1 MRSIPLLWKEA
12 QAIVRNRKVLIPII
26 AILFIPLL
34 YSGMYLW
41 AFWDPYGHLDR
52 LPVAVANNDK
62 GAEFHGEKLKLGEE
76 LVKNLKEN
84 KKFSWHFVSEKEAK
98 KGLEDQKYYMA
109 IIIPENFSENA
120 TTLQDKQPKPMKLI
134 YMPNE
139 GFNFFAAQIGNSAVE
154 KIKEEVAKNVTKT
167 YAEAMLDNMKK
178 MAKGFDQASDGAN
191 QLHDGVKRAK
201 DGGVVLQNGL
211 HSAKEGSEKL
221 HQGTRS
227 AKEGAKELYKN
238 LKLLAEKSLAF
249 ENGLQ
254 SVSSGAD
261 QLHAGL
267 QQLQGGFVKM
277 QDGHSRLLAGAKQ
290 VETGAQKLSGGLH
303 ESLNGIKQMKE
314 KMPPLTKGAEQ
325 LQEGAN
331 QLAAKMETWKQGAD
345 QTKKGAAQV
354 SQGLEQAVAK
364 LDAMIAQTTDPKE
377 KALLQ
382 TMKQNLQ
389 PLAEGSKQ
397 VVAGIEQLDTGATAL
412 KAGADQLAGGAV
424 LLRQGHVALNAGV
437 EQLLAGQQ
445 KLSSGADALAA
456 GQAKV
461 VQGLTTFGEKLGEGK
476 AGVDQLAAGSSQL
489 SSGLH
494 QLAQGSGKLKA
505 GTNQLAA
512 GSGRLAN
519 GMTSLESGVSTLAA
533 GVDKLSNGSDQLV
546 NGMNKL
552 DNGSKELADKLKDG
566 AKKANDIKANDDVY
580 NMFADPVKKE
590 NEKIHHV
597 PNYGTGITP
606 YFLSLGLYVGALF
619 LSIVFP
625 LREPA
630 AVPKSGISWF
640 FSKFG
645 ILAAIGILQSLLV
658 DAVLLGALGIHV
670 QSVAKFILF
679 TIITSMTFISIVQFL
694 VTLLGDPGRFI
705 AVVILIL
712 QLTTSAGTF
721 PLELIPKTL
730 QHFNAWLPMTY
741 SIFGFKAAIATGDF
755 AFMWHN
761 AAILGMF
768 AAIFII
774 GTVIYFTVQ
783 HQRQFD
789 TLLKNKTEAPEA

>member
-1 MRSIPLLWKEA
+1 MRGISLLWKEA

-34 YSGMYLW
+34 YSGMFLW

-52 LPVAVANNDK
+52 LPVAVVNNDK
-62 GAEFHGEKLKLGEE
+62 GAEFHGKKLKLGEE

-84 KKFSWHFVSEKEAK
+84 KKFGWRFVSEKEAK
-98 KGLEDQKYYMA
+98 KGLEGQKYYIA
-109 IIIPENFSENA
+109 VIIPENFSENA
-120 TTLQDKQPKPMKLI
+120 TTLQDEHPKPMRLV

-139 GFNFFAAQIGNSAVE
+139 GFNFLAAQIGDSAVE

-167 YAEAMLDNMKK
+167 YAEAMFDNMKK
-178 MAKGFDQASDGAN
+178 MARGLEQASEGAN
-191 QLHDGVKRAK
+191 QLHDGLKQAK
-201 DGGVVLQNGL
+201 DGGAALQTGL
-211 HSAKEGSEKL
+211 HSAKDGSSKL
-221 HQGTRS
+221 
-227 AKEGAKELYKN
+227 KEGAHTAKNGAAELYKN
-238 LKLLAEKSLAF
+238 LKLLAEHSLTF

-254 SVSSGAD
+254 SASNGAD
-261 QLHAGL
+261 QLQAGL
-267 QQLQGGFVKM
+267 WQLQGGFAKM
-277 QDGHSRLLAGAKQ
+277 QDGHSQLLAGAKQ
-290 VETGAQKLSGGLH
+290 VENGAQKLSDGLH
-303 ESLNGIKQMKE
+303 ESLNGMEQMKE
-314 KMPPLTKGAEQ
+314 KMPQLTDGTQK
-325 LQEGAN
+325 LQEGAV
-331 QLAAKMETWKQGAD
+331 QLASSMEQWKQGAD
-345 QTKKGAAQV
+345 QTKAGAVQV
-354 SQGLEQAVAK
+354 SQGLEQAVAQ
-364 LDAMIAQTTDPKE
+364 LDDLIAKTTDPAE

-382 TMKQNLQ
+382 TMKQSLQ

-397 VVAGIEQLDTGATAL
+397 VAGGINELANSAAAL
-412 KAGADQLAGGAV
+412 KAGADQLANGAAG
-424 LLRQGHVALNAGV
+424 LHQGQLALNAGV
-437 EQLLAGQQ
+437 EKLLAGQQ
-445 KLSSGADALAA
+445 QLASGADALVA
-456 GQAKV
+456 GQAKA
-461 VQGLTTFGEKLGEGK
+461 VQGLTTFGEKLAEGK
-476 AGVDQLAAGSSQL
+476 AGVDRLAAGGSEL
-489 SSGLH
+489 SSGMH
-494 QLAQGSGKLKA
+494 QLAQGSGKLTD

-519 GMTSLESGVSTLAA
+519 GMTALESGVSALAA
-533 GVDKLSNGSDQLV
+533 GVDKLSNGSDRLAD
-546 NGMNKL
+546 GMNKL
-552 DNGSKELADKLKDG
+552 DDGSKELADKLKDG
-566 AKKANDIKANDDVY
+566 AKKANGVKANDGVY

-630 AVPKSGISWF
+630 AVPTSGISWF

-645 ILAAIGILQSLLV
+645 ILVGIGILQSLLA

-679 TIITSMTFISIVQFL
+679 TIITSITFISLVQFL
-694 VTLLGDPGRFI
+694 VTLLGDPGRLI

-721 PLELIPKTL
+721 PLEVIPKTL

-741 SIFGFKAAIATGDF
+741 SIFGLKAAISTGDF

-761 AAILGMF
+761 AAILGLF

-774 GTVIYFTVQ
+774 GTVTYFTIQ
-783 HQRQFD
+783 HQRQFY
-789 TLLKNKTEAPEA
+789 TLLKTKTEAPEA